1 MTANE
6 NIFWG
11 PLSPCGGGGPSLDE
25 LVALRRE
32 AGAATWRRVSDMAQ
46 VCASYLVC
54 HPAVL
59 AVRYPGLT
67 SDAAYHEASC
77 ILEGG
82 FGPLV
87 DVCLLASGEWLR
99 YDARLADA
107 TASARDEV
115 LRLEHA
121 LASLGR

>member
-1 MTANE
+1 MTLTSD
-6 NIFWG
+6 IQPG
-11 PLSPCGGGGPSLDE
+11 PLLPCGGGGPSLDE
-25 LVALRRE
+25 LVSLRRE

-67 SDAAYHEASC
+67 SDASYHEASC
-77 ILEGG
+77 TLRGG

-87 DVCLLASGEWLR
+87 DVLLASGAWMR
-99 YDARLADA
+99 YDAHRAAGD
-107 TASARDEV
+107 ARDEV
-115 LRLEHA
+115 LRLERV
-121 LASLGR
+121 LAR